1 MPTTWWFSVINP
13 MGVLQHPAA
22 KTRAGAPAAPS
33 AGEFPAYPLSWY
45 LLGAS
50 REVRRDRPLAREIA
64 GRRLVA
70 FRTSRGTPVLLESRC
85 CHLGADLSLGRIC
98 GDAIQCP
105 FHHWEFG
112 PDGACT
118 KIPVRDD
125 IPRWAQQTSYPVVE
139 RHGLVFFFN
148 ASEALFPL
156 PFFFGCRPDDFSRAR
171 PFATTLDCPWYLVGA
186 NAFDLQHFRAA
197 HDRRLVG
204 LPEVDCPAPFA
215 RRATG
220 TFDVASDSLLDRL
233 TRALAGSQV
242 TMSITDYCGNLLFA
256 TAQFRRTCSYG
267 MVCTTPLSSGQTR
280 VAVVVFVPRSASLAG
295 RCLLD
300 PLHAEVRRLFIK
312 KFLSA
317 DAARLAGTRY
327 SPSGLIAED
336 QHLADYFLWLVQ
348 SSQGNPWAGQ
358 AAPPAVQSRPLPSVS
373 EVSP

>member
-1 MPTTWWFSVINP
+1 
-13 MGVLQHPAA
+13 MGVLQHPAVR
-22 KTRAGAPAAPS
+22 TRACAPAAPS

-45 LLGAS
+45 LLGTS
-50 REVRRDRPLAREIA
+50 RQIRRDRPLAREIA

-70 FRTSRGTPVLLESRC
+70 FRTSRGQPVLLESRC
-85 CHLGADLSLGRIC
+85 CHLGADLSLGKIC
-98 GDAIQCP
+98 DDAIQCP

-125 IPRWAQQTSYPVVE
+125 IPRWARQTSFPVVE

-148 ASEALFPL
+148 ASEPLFDL
-156 PFFFGCRPDDFSRAR
+156 PFFFDCRPEDFTPAR
-171 PFATTLDCPWYLVGA
+171 PFTTTLDCPWYLVGA

-204 LPEVDCPAPFA
+204 LPLVDCPVPFA

-220 TFDVASDSLLDRL
+220 TFEVASDSLLDRL
-233 TRALAGSQV
+233 TRVLAGLQV

-267 MVCTTPLSSGQTR
+267 MVCTEPKASGETR
-280 VAVVVFVPRSASLAG
+280 VSVVVFVPRSSSLAK
-295 RCLLD
+295 RCFFD

-327 SPSGLIAED
+327 NPSGLIAED
-336 QHLADYFLWLVQ
+336 QHLADYFVWLAQ
-348 SSQGNPWAGQ
+348 ASQGVACVTD
-358 AAPPAVQSRPLPSVS
+358 AAPPKAHARPLPSVS

>member
-1 MPTTWWFSVINP
+1 
-13 MGVLQHPAA
+13 MGVLQHPAVRP
-22 KTRAGAPAAPS
+22 RADAPAAPS
-33 AGEFPAYPLSWY
+33 AAEFPAYPLSWY
-45 LLGAS
+45 LLGRS
-50 REVRRDRPLAREIA
+50 RELRRDRPIAREIA

-70 FRTSRGTPVLLESRC
+70 YRTPEGRPVLLESRC
-85 CHLGADLSLGRIC
+85 CHLGADLSLGRVC

-125 IPRWAQQTSYPVVE
+125 IPRWARQTSYPVVE

-148 ASEALFPL
+148 AVEPLFSL
-156 PFFFGCRPDDFSRAR
+156 PFFADCRPEEFSPAR
-171 PFATTLDCPWYLVGA
+171 PFTTTLDCPWYLIGA

-204 LPEVDCPAPFA
+204 LPDVDCPAPFA

-220 TFDVASDSLLDRL
+220 TFDVASDSLQDRI
-233 TRALAGSQV
+233 TRAVAGPQV

-267 MVCTTPLSSGQTR
+267 MVCTEPLPSGRTCVR
-280 VAVVVFVPRSASLAG
+280 VVVFVPRSKSLVG

-317 DAARLAGTRY
+317 DSARLHGTRY
-327 SPSGLIAED
+327 SPNGLIPED
-336 QHLADYFLWLVQ
+336 QHLAEYFVWLAQ
-348 SSQGNPWAGQ
+348 ASRGNAY
-358 AAPPAVQSRPLPSVS
+358 ADAVPPALSQPLSSVS